1 MQTEARENPWR
12 QAVSEK
18 LCKNNNFIV
27 YLKVM
32 TLTRGFFVAC
42 NVVSYTSVVCKVSGL
57 NVLLIALCGKQTT
70 VVTQSYQFQNEYIFF

>member
-1 MQTEARENPWR
+1 MRTEATENPWR

-32 TLTRGFFVAC
+32 TLTQGFFIAC
-42 NVVSYTSVVCKVSGL
+42 VCKVSGL

-70 VVTQSYQFQNEYIFF
+70 VVTQSYQFQNEYMFF

>member
-1 MQTEARENPWR
+1 MRTEARENPWR

-32 TLTRGFFVAC
+32 TLTQGFFVAC
-42 NVVSYTSVVCKVSGL
+42 NVVSYT
-57 NVLLIALCGKQTT
+57 
-70 VVTQSYQFQNEYIFF
+70 